1 LPRLRT
7 YDVDVDFDAD
17 INLIVSSPRHRSR
30 RRERTEAAPRFRPT
44 QRRNEREPFKCGRCR
59 AFIDPPATG
68 SRYRNHCP
76 LCLTSRHVDATRPGD
91 RACPCRGLMPAVGT
105 YFRPDG
111 EQMIV
116 HCCNGCEAERSNRTA
131 ADDNPVALRR
141 LALVAPPRARDLA
154 AEDEA
159 IA

>member
-1 LPRLRT
+1 MPRLRQ
-7 YDVDVDFDAD
+7 YDLDDMDTLD
-17 INLIVSSPRHRSR
+17 LLIVAAEPRTR
-30 RRERTEAAPRFRPT
+30 RREHPEAGDHFRPA

-59 AFIDPPATG
+59 AFIAPAGSG

-76 LCLTSRHVDATRPGD
+76 LCLTSRHVDAKRPGD
-91 RACPCRGLMPAVGT
+91 RAAPCRGLMPAVGT

-116 HCCNGCEAERSNRTA
+116 HCCTGCGAERSNRIA
-131 ADDNPVALRR
+131 ADDNPIALRR
-141 LALVAPPRARDLA
+141 LAPVAPPRSRDLA
-154 AEDEA
+154 TEDEA